1 MDFSVTDE
9 QEIIRKTVIEFARR
23 ELNDGVRERDRQQ
36 QFSREL
42 CMKCAQLGLL
52 GLPAPEEYGGSG
64 YDPLST
70 AMALEALGN
79 GCEDG
84 GLVFSVAVHV
94 VSCVVPIWRHGS
106 EAQKR
111 RYLPDL
117 CRGALVGAHAMTEPN
132 SGSDAYAM
140 ATRATVDGDGFRLN
154 GTKTLVSNAPEADV
168 FTIFAKTD
176 PAQGS
181 LGGITAFLVGR
192 DAKGLEVGPKIEK
205 LGLRTAPIGE
215 LVCDDLYVSAD
226 QVLGGV
232 GSGSALFN
240 EVMNWERTCLF
251 AAHVGT
257 MKRLLDRAVS
267 YARTRHQ
274 FGQPIGKFQ
283 AVSHRLADVNV
294 SIEAAQLLVYKAA
307 WQLGRSQRVSLSSAI
322 AKLFVSEALLKAAL
336 STLQV
341 FGGYGYTTEFGVERA
356 LRDAAGSTLYSG
368 TSEIQRNIIAGWLG
382 L

>member
-1 MDFSVTDE
+1 M
-9 QEIIRKTVIEFARR
+9 
-23 ELNDGVRERDRQQ
+23 L
-36 QFSREL
+36 
-42 CMKCAQLGLL
+42 
-52 GLPAPEEYGGSG
+52 
-64 YDPLST
+64 
-70 AMALEALGN
+70 
-79 GCEDG
+79 
-84 GLVFSVAVHV
+84 
-94 VSCVVPIWRHGS
+94 
-106 EAQKR
+106 
-111 RYLPDL
+111 
-117 CRGALVGAHAMTEPN
+117 
-132 SGSDAYAM
+132 
-140 ATRATVDGDGFRLN
+140 
-154 GTKTLVSNAPEADV
+154 PEADV
-168 FTIFAKTD
+168 FTIFAKTESHTWVSWRNHGVSRRARCEG
-176 PAQGS
+176 P
-181 LGGITAFLVGR
+181 GGWTEDR
-192 DAKGLEVGPKIEK
+192 K

-322 AKLFVSEALLKAAL
+322 AKLFVSEALLNAAL
-336 STLQV
+336 SDAP
-341 FGGYGYTTEFGVERA
+341 GIWW
-356 LRDAAGSTLYSG
+356 LRLHD
-368 TSEIQRNIIAGWLG
+368 
-382 L
+382 